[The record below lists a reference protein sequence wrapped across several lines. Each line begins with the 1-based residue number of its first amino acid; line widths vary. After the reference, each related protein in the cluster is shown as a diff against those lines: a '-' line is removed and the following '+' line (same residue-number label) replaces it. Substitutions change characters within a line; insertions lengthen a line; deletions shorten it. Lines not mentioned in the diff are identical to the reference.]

1 VKTLA
6 RRAAGIAGA
15 GAVLYAAGSYVA
27 ARALAP
33 LLTSPRGLGPAPGR
47 HEDFLAA
54 LGAAAP
60 IVGHLRHTGSARLPV
75 ELSATF
81 ASPGEPERRATVIF
95 LHGKGGDASE
105 WEPEALRAIR
115 LGYNVLVPDLRGH
128 GRSAGTIF
136 TLGYLEKEDLALTVE
151 AAGKGFGL
159 DEGRIG
165 IHSCSAGSSVALEF
179 AAGRP
184 GIRAIWLESPF
195 GKPREMARQYL
206 SRATRLPGPLVALT
220 SRWAVARA
228 VAGVRKAL
236 GVGPGGGGLDAV
248 DPIRSALRVTAP
260 VLLVHGDEDHLV
272 PPRFMRE
279 LAAALPP
286 RSAIWNVAG
295 AGHCH
300 HDDEPAAMARLAYAR
315 KWREFFGTYL
325 PA

>member
-1 VKTLA
+1 VKKLV

-15 GAVLYAAGSYVA
+15 GALVYATGSYAA

-33 LLTSPRGLGPAPGR
+33 LLTSPRGLSPAPGR
-47 HEDFLAA
+47 HEDLLASLEA
-54 LGAAAP
+54 TVP
-60 IVGHLRHTGSARLPV
+60 IVGNLRHRGSARLPV
-75 ELSATF
+75 DLAATF
-81 ASPGEPERRATVIF
+81 ASPGEPERRATIVF

-105 WEPEALRAIR
+105 WEAEALRALK

-128 GRSAGTIF
+128 GRSGGSIF
-136 TLGYLEKEDLALTVE
+136 TFGYLEKEDLVLTVE
-151 AAGKGFGL
+151 AVRNGFGL
-159 DEGRIG
+159 DEDRIG

-179 AAGRP
+179 AAGRS

-195 GKPREMARQYL
+195 GKPREMARHYL
-206 SRATRLPGPLVALT
+206 SRATGLPGVVVALT

-228 VAGVRKAL
+228 VAEVRRAL

-248 DPIRSALRVTAP
+248 DPIRSAARVTAP
-260 VLLVHGDEDHLV
+260 VLLVHGEQDALV
-272 PPRFMRE
+272 PRRFTRE

-286 RSAIWNVAG
+286 RSAVWNVGG

-300 HDDEPAAMARLAYAR
+300 HEDEPAATAKLAYAR
-315 KWREFFGTYL
+315 KWQEFFGTYL